1 MPRSDDVFRKPGK
14 ENEAFMAR
22 ALPPRHPGLPY
33 VGDTI
38 PLLTNT
44 LAYVTAQRR
53 RYGDL
58 WGTQFI
64 GQRAAVAIGAEAQRQ
79 ILVNNAQFPAAPG
92 YEFVKPL
99 LGHSLFDMD
108 GDEHTYER
116 RAMTPAFLSS
126 QHAAYLTRLED
137 ILEKAL
143 SRWGEAGERVFYR
156 DALAVMFTFSCAI
169 TIGIDASPQA
179 SAADQGFMRHW
190 LAMQGGLLNPIRLD
204 VVGLPWRRSLA
215 ARRWLERYLL
225 ALIAQRRAASSTAAP
240 PASADMLD
248 LLLQAQQARQNGT
261 PGEGAAPLSDR
272 QIVDH
277 IILLLFAGYETTAG
291 AVSWLLI
298 ELLRQPPQ
306 ILARVREEVHADDH
320 DAPITLEEIKKTP
333 YLDAVI
339 KETLRLHPAQHVSI
353 RGVSMPW
360 LYAGRVVPAGWSV
373 MIAPMYTHRMPEYF
387 ADPERFDP
395 ARFLPPRE
403 EDRAHPYALVE
414 FGGGAH
420 SCLGSGIAKLVMK
433 AMVTKVLRRYELALV
448 PEQDFTPVFI
458 PAGRPRGGA
467 RVCYAQ
473 VSWTADGAGLETNLR
488 PELRRAT
495 DVRRINH
502 DGARRTRQ
510 GPSWTLLG
518 VALVAGALAV
528 ALVVILLKRR
538 RMGSRHIT
546 RMPGV

>member
-1 MPRSDDVFRKPGK
+1 
-14 ENEAFMAR
+14 MAR

-33 VGDTI
+33 IGDTV

-44 LAYVTAQRR
+44 LAYVTAQRQ

-79 ILVNNAQFPAAPG
+79 ILMNNAQFPAAPG

-108 GDEHTYER
+108 GDEHTHER
-116 RAMTPAFLSS
+116 RAMTPAFLNS
-126 QHAAYLTRLED
+126 QHTAYLTRLDD
-137 ILEKAL
+137 ILEKTL
-143 SRWGEAGERVFYR
+143 SGWGNSGERVFYR
-156 DALAVMFTFSCAI
+156 DALAVMFAFSCAI
-169 TIGIDASPQA
+169 TIGIDTSPQA
-179 SAADQGFMRHW
+179 SDADQGFMRHW
-190 LAMQGGLLNPIRLD
+190 ISMQGGLLNPVRLD
-204 VVGLPWRRSLA
+204 VVGSPWRRSLA
-215 ARRWLERYLL
+215 ARRWLDRYLL
-225 ALIAQRRAASSTAAP
+225 DLIAQRRAASSTTTPAAP
-240 PASADMLD
+240 ADMLD
-248 LLLQAQQARQNGT
+248 LLLRAQQTRQEGT
-261 PGEGAAPLSDR
+261 TGIGAAPLSDR

-298 ELLRQPPQ
+298 ELLRQPPH
-306 ILARVREEVHADDH
+306 ILARVREEIHAEDH
-320 DAPITLEEIKKTP
+320 DAPVTLEGIKKTP

-353 RGVSMPW
+353 RGVSAPW
-360 LYAGRVVPAGWSV
+360 SYAGRIVPAGWSV

-395 ARFLPPRE
+395 ERFLPPRE

-420 SCLGSGIAKLVMK
+420 ACLGSGIAKLVMK
-433 AMVTKVLRRYELALV
+433 AMATKALRRYELTLL
-448 PEQDFTPVFI
+448 PGQDFTPVFI

-467 RVCYAQ
+467 RVRYAH
-473 VSWTADGAGLETNLR
+473 VSWDPDGAGQATA
-488 PELRRAT
+488 PRRAQ
-495 DVRRINH
+495 DVRRMNH
-502 DGARRTRQ
+502 AGA
-510 GPSWTLLG
+510 GLPSRGRDWTLLG

-538 RMGSRHIT
+538 GVSSRHIT